1 MKKNTRKIILAAV
14 LALILLVPATIIP
27 IFAAED
33 TTTYLL
39 AEDFE
44 EATVGNKPIK
54 GEMGISSSTSQ
65 WTVVPSLATFANDPA
80 GGSGKAIKVKL
91 STVNEDVTSDA
102 AINEA
107 KSGGDNIDKNLTIEN
122 PAIASTTYNKVV
134 YEVDYFISENSR
146 GVVQSQIINYKSYQ
160 NSSASWMS
168 LYEIDTATGSL
179 YNVPA
184 AVVENKVQ
192 YEKTTLEI
200 GKWQTVSIVFDMVN
214 GTFELY
220 VNNVKKLDGICV
232 RTTAQNGVQTPVQ
245 QTNLTFSAGY
255 WNVAKI
261 QKTSYSGVGMPE
273 LFKGS
278 FYVDNPRIH
287 TNTTTVTGVSVAS
300 GSDPLLYIDVVGST
314 GSETLAGPNDVIL
327 ATAKGSYNGIELP
340 AVTAEAEYLT
350 AQMTN
355 GLLEHRDGA
364 SMRLS
369 APSGIR
375 FGTYVDVN
383 KLADLQALV
392 TAGKIKAVN
401 IGTIIA
407 PWSYVKTAGAFTVD
421 ALEEKLTVSAKYL
434 DVKATIGE
442 YYADAGADGKATF
455 TGSIVNIREQN
466 LIRDFGAVGYVKLT
480 LFDGT
485 PLYIYSYEYTVGT
498 DTTNLVRN
506 VASMADECIKLGGV
520 YNNYLTVLYDLAG
533 IRTPISTAEADV
545 LTDIRVKNSQVL
557 FTLKNDGTKIYCRLT
572 YDGANGW
579 RLQANANN
587 YNSFND
593 IGAAQAL
600 ALYMDEGY
608 SDIAANLHVPPPDTT
623 NKTLTVTSA
632 DSATYAVIS
641 YGEAFNIDFC
651 NASGNALYN
660 VNSITQSGE
669 NIVMGGTL
677 NGNEAVYG
685 GGERFD
691 AANKRGQT
699 MTLYT
704 FDAYNCAYNDID
716 ELLPGTYVAIPL
728 FSTSNGG
735 GMFINRYEI
744 MDVTFGAVGTSDNW
758 SVSIENDLIDTY
770 FYATG
775 KITDVLKA
783 YTDMT
788 GHASLPEEWAQGF
801 LVCRYSPDFDSLQ
814 GIDGDPTIMDLTYP
828 TLAEVPDYKK
838 YSTTS
843 GGTAIGDGAL
853 PTLKNGQYLYN
864 GKTKIYRYVVEDG
877 IDFNKNGKKTDDS
890 YFIRIHNSGGPVGAG
905 VKHIVESL
913 EAAGM
918 KPTAM
923 VLEGLNWTDISM
935 GDATAVA
942 RFNNFKAVCDYLN
955 EKGIKITVYMG
966 VAALD
971 FANMNGYKPEYST
984 SVTVYRDAAKT
995 EVVGTTRYIPNAKAS
1010 NNPDAMNTTTRNYL
1024 DITNPEAVDWYI
1036 NTIWGQLVELGVRG
1050 CKIDFCELMPNEKYY
1065 TGMTIEGVAGVSG
1078 YLDYNWYDD
1087 TIISGDEVHHAYS
1100 TYFISMFYRE
1110 MTEMCGKD
1118 GFVVLSRGG
1127 GIGTQRNPYIWAG
1140 DQQRRFGNMKTQLMA
1155 TINSGLSGVP
1165 FLTYDMAGYN
1175 YADSNIWFG
1184 EQTSGDPI
1192 YARDWICN
1200 DTTAT
1205 SIRIKLDNL
1214 QEAMNYESEIYVRSI
1229 QYTAFSTMIQTH
1241 GCVRHVYDLNSDAI
1255 EIAEKYTALH
1265 LELASYLQAM
1275 SKVACDTGM
1284 PIMRH
1289 MVLQYQDDPR
1299 VASIEDQYMFG
1310 EALLVAPILE
1320 ADIEKTDTKTESIKD
1335 RDGTYQSKTY
1345 DVYDHNYAQT
1355 MTRNV
1360 YLPEGTWID
1369 LRTGEKIVVDE
1380 NGEVLPVTVP
1390 FGEIPVYLN
1399 ANSVYAAALG
1409 DVFNGKTWKAIMNND
1424 ALLIPVGSAA
1434 TDAFGKDIF
1443 DDLMKKSHA

>member
-1 MKKNTRKIILAAV
+1 MKKSTRKIILAAV
-14 LALILLVPATIIP
+14 LALILLVPATMIP

-33 TTTYLL
+33 MTTYLF

-44 EATVGNKPIK
+44 EATVEDKPIK

-146 GVVQSQIINYKSYQ
+146 GVVQSQIINFSSTQ
-160 NSSASWMS
+160 NPTAGIYWMS

-184 AVVENKVQ
+184 AVVGGKAQ
-192 YEKTTLEI
+192 YGKTTLEI

-220 VNNVKKLDGICV
+220 VNNIKKLDGICLKG
-232 RTTAQNGVQTPVQ
+232 TVQ
-245 QTNLTFSAGY
+245 QTNLTFSEGY

-287 TNTTTVTGVSVAS
+287 TNTATVTGASVAS

-340 AVTAEAEYLT
+340 AVIAEAKYLT
-350 AQMTN
+350 EEMTN
-355 GLLEHRDGA
+355 GLLEHVNGA

-369 APSGIR
+369 SPSGIR
-375 FGTYVDVN
+375 FGTRVDVN

-392 TAGKIKAVN
+392 TAEKIKAVN

-466 LIRDFGAVGYVKLT
+466 LIHDFGAVGYVKLT

-485 PLYIYSYEYTVGT
+485 PLYIYSYEYTVGM
-498 DTTNLVRN
+498 DTANLVRN

-520 YNNYLTVLYDLAG
+520 YNNYLTVLNDLAG
-533 IRTPISTAEADV
+533 NKKVINTVEADV

-557 FTLKNDGTKIYCRLT
+557 FTLKNGGNKIYCRLT

-579 RLQANANN
+579 RLQANAKN

-608 SDIAANLHVPPPDTT
+608 SDIAANLHAAPPDIT
-623 NKTLTVTSA
+623 NKTLTVTSG

-641 YGEAFNIDFC
+641 YGEVFNIDFC

-660 VNSITQSGE
+660 VNSITQTLKLNTTTNAYEES
-669 NIVMGGTL
+669 IVMGGIL
-677 NGNEAVYG
+677 NGDEAVYG

-704 FDAYNCAYNDID
+704 YDAYNVNYNNATG
-716 ELLPGTYVAIPL
+716 EMPGTYVAIPL

-814 GIDGDPTIMDLTYP
+814 GIDGDPNGMSLTYA
-828 TLAEVPDYKK
+828 TLQEVPNY
-838 YSTTS
+838 TTYYTES
-843 GGTAIGDGAL
+843 ITSKEFL
-853 PTLKNGQYLYN
+853 NS
-864 GKTKIYRYVVEDG
+864 GKTADSVKVTASTVCENGHYLFTSSGARIYRYVVEDDT
-877 IDFNKNGKKTDDS
+877 DFNENGKIDS

-966 VAALD
+966 VASLD

-995 EVVGTTRYIPNAKAS
+995 EAIGTTRYIPNAKAS

-1140 DQQRRFGNMKTQLMA
+1140 DQQRLFGNMKTQFMA

-1175 YADSNIWFG
+1175 YSESHIWFG
-1184 EQTSGDPI
+1184 ENHDGTSL
-1192 YARDWICN
+1192 YSRDWIYN
-1200 DTTAT
+1200 GTKAQT
-1205 SIRIKLDNL
+1205 IYVKLDNL
-1214 QEAMNYESEIYVRSI
+1214 KEAMNYESEIYVRSL

-1310 EALLVAPILE
+1310 EALLVAPVLE
-1320 ADIEKTDTKTESIKD
+1320 AKLT
-1335 RDGTYQSKTY
+1335 GTGGSYGGY
-1345 DVYDHNYAQT
+1345 GVYDHNYAQT

-1380 NGEVLPVTVP
+1380 NGKDLTVTVP

-1399 ANSVYAAALG
+1399 ANSVYATALG
-1409 DVFNGKTWKAIMNND
+1409 DVFNGETWKAIMGDD
-1424 ALLIPVGSAA
+1424 ALVIPVGSA

-1443 DDLMKKSHA
+1443 ED